1 MKFLQIDSKYIF
13 RLKFNRSM
21 KRVVLKLVV
30 LIILPISLIQC
41 TQKEKEVFYNKKYKD
56 EVKQARKEVVYYM
69 VQNSVPGATFAVS
82 KGGELLYSDAVGLAS
97 KDLNVPVTRKTKFR
111 IGKLSENFTALLY
124 HMMVE
129 EGTLHPDSTVQH
141 YFPEFPEKQHRLTLK
156 DLAQQTSGIR
166 EPSPQEK
173 DWRGLNVSL
182 EKGLEQF
189 MNDSLVVPPGLVQI
203 PSLFNYNLLG
213 VVMEKATGNQF
224 SRLLEEYI
232 TDTLQLTNTTVD
244 NPFITIEGRTNY
256 FDHNFI
262 AQVIPA
268 TFRDMRH
275 KAPSEG
281 ILSNAE
287 DLVKFGNALL
297 YSDNLSAEV
306 KSRIFEPIILP
317 NDMPA
322 NSSNGWIKFNDN
334 SNRTIYGISS
344 TVTGGSAAILIYPE
358 EELVVAYAT
367 NLNAISDDAPVFRI
381 ASQFL
386 PEEEQ
391 EDIPEPQE

>member
-1 MKFLQIDSKYIF
+1 MKT
-13 RLKFNRSM
+13 
-21 KRVVLKLVV
+21 VVLKLFVF
-30 LIILPISLIQC
+30 LILPISLTHC
-41 TQKEKEVFYNKKYKD
+41 TSKEKEVFYDRKYKD

-69 VQNSVPGATFAVS
+69 VRNSVPGATFAVS
-82 KGGELLYSDAVGLAS
+82 KEGKLLYSDAVGLAS

-111 IGKLSENFTALLY
+111 IGKLTENFTALLY
-124 HMMVE
+124 HQLTDA
-129 EGTLHPDSTVQH
+129 GIIHPDSSVQH
-141 YFPEFPEKQHRLTLK
+141 YLSKFPEKQYKLTLK
-156 DLAQQTSGIR
+156 DLVQHTSGIR
-166 EPSPQEK
+166 EPSPEEK
-173 DWRGLNVSL
+173 DWRGLNVSA

-189 MNDSLVVPPGLVQI
+189 MNDSLVVPPGVVQI

-224 SRLLEEYI
+224 SQLLQDYI
-232 TDTLQLTNTTVD
+232 TDTLQLNNTTVD
-244 NPFITIEGRTNY
+244 NPFVTIEGRTDF

-297 YSDNLSAEV
+297 YSDILSDEI
-306 KSRIFEPIILP
+306 KNKIFEPIILR
-317 NDMPA
+317 NEMPA
-322 NSSNGWIKFNDN
+322 NSSNGWIKFND
-334 SNRTIYGISS
+334 SANRTIYGISS

-358 EELVVAYAT
+358 EKLVVAYAT
-367 NLNAISDDAPVFRI
+367 NLSSISDDAPVFQI
-381 ASQFL
+381 ANHFL
-386 PEEEQ
+386 PEVES
-391 EDIPEPQE
+391 EDTTEPQE